1 MKKYLIGLF
10 VFSVI
15 LILPQCKS
23 DKKEILDSE
32 GTQTT
37 CDTELKFITIKPIIE
52 LNCVS
57 ASCHGA
63 SSSAGSLVTYQDVVD
78 KIEDGSFNRRVLSAG
93 ADMPLGRDWDS
104 EESLAKVRCWIDNGF
119 KE

>member
-1 MKKYLIGLF
+1 MKKFLIGLF
-10 VFSVI
+10 VFNVI
-15 LILPQCKS
+15 MILPQCKS
-23 DKKEILDSE
+23 DKKEILAE
-32 GTQTT
+32 ETQSN
-37 CDTELKFITIKPIIE
+37 CDTEIKFNTIKPIIE

-63 SSSAGSLVTYQDVVD
+63 SSSFGALITYQDVVS
-78 KIEDGSFNRRVLSAG
+78 KIENGSFDRRVLSAG

-104 EESLAKVRCWIDNGF
+104 EESLEKVRCWIDNGF